1 MLLCLQC
8 GSLDFLFFHQK
19 RLAFSIT
26 RRCSPKLECQHWC
39 CCSLSVSVLSKVS
52 LSHCCFSKNIIIKG
66 RPKLRYNL
74 GTKYCIVCSKRH
86 KQETYLCN
94 CKNVSKITEINVM
107 LTKIK
112 HSLAIS
118 SPKMFSRGGE
128 ELGTPN
134 RYGNFKLLKFKQ

>member
-1 MLLCLQC
+1 MVHWT
-8 GSLDFLFFHQK
+8 FY
-19 RLAFSIT
+19 FST
-26 RRCSPKLECQHWC
+26 RRGLHFLLHADAPQNWNVNTDAV
-39 CCSLSVSVLSKVS
+39 CSLSVSVLSKVS
-52 LSHCCFSKNIIIKG
+52 LSHRCFSKNIIIKG

-74 GTKYCIVCSKRH
+74 GTKYCIVRLKRH